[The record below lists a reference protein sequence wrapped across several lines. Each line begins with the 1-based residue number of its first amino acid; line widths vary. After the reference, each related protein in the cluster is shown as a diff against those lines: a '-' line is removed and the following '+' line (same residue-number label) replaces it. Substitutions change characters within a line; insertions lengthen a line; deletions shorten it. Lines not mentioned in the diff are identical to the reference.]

1 MVSACSDAALV
12 VSVGPGLDLR
22 VGDNLDS
29 RNDPPN
35 KERSAGQDRS
45 GAPSHW
51 ASWWANQW
59 DKHGTSG
66 HWDLGHPSSRKNTNN
81 SIIDDLQLTVDC
93 K

>member
-45 GAPSHW
+45 GAPPHW
-51 ASWWANQW
+51 ASCWAQLCLEYVTARHI
-59 DKHGTSG
+59 KLRRRYVLFISAMY
-66 HWDLGHPSSRKNTNN
+66 K
-81 SIIDDLQLTVDC
+81 IISM
-93 K
+93 

>member
-35 KERSAGQDRS
+35 KERSTGQVLTAPAGGTIIRINMK
-45 GAPSHW
+45 P
-51 ASWWANQW
+51 
-59 DKHGTSG
+59 GTSFQQEK
-66 HWDLGHPSSRKNTNN
+66 HKQLSLQYN
-81 SIIDDLQLTVDC
+81 DLQLMIY